1 MTSNEDST
9 LISMDEGTIAL
20 LTLLRHHGAQ
30 TRASITESTGWA
42 RPTVSKRLERL
53 TNIGLVTPLQMD
65 NSTGGRPAQGF
76 AFNPDAACIIS
87 IDIATAHTTIALC
100 TLNGKILAS
109 REIPHGAEHD
119 PHTVLPELCEISDE
133 LLADTEH
140 GTPCAV
146 SIAVT
151 TRVEEPT
158 GQIIEA
164 PVMRHWERLDL
175 PGFFNTRYHVP
186 VFVENDANIRALYKA
201 RKLADQGERQISDL
215 IYIHAGMG
223 LGAGIISH
231 GEILHGAFG
240 GAGDIGHIHVFG
252 QTGADNPCRCGNTGC
267 VEASAGGWA
276 IIQNLKAL
284 GRDVNTLADVISLVH
299 QGDLEAVQHVR
310 RAGRLI
316 GDVISAAINLLN
328 PSHVVIGGELSQCGE
343 LFISGIRE
351 RVWGRAQPLATK
363 NLHIE
368 VCPDDSRAGIVGLS
382 YAAADKILGNAALAN
397 GIFRS

>member
-1 MTSNEDST
+1 
-9 LISMDEGTIAL
+9 MDEGTIVL
-20 LTLLRHHGAQ
+20 LNLLRHHGAQ
-30 TRASITESTGWA
+30 TRASIAESTGWA
-42 RPTVSKRLERL
+42 RPTVNKRLERL
-53 TNIGLVTPLQMD
+53 TDIGLATPLQMD
-65 NSTGGRPAQGF
+65 NSTGGRPAKGF
-76 AFNPDAACIIS
+76 AFNPDVACIIC
-87 IDIATAHTTIALC
+87 IDIATAYTTIALC
-100 TLNGKILAS
+100 TLDGKILTS
-109 REIPHGAEHD
+109 REIPRGAEHD
-119 PHTVLPELCEISDE
+119 PHTVLPELCEISDG
-133 LLADTEH
+133 LLAETEH
-140 GTPCAV
+140 GTPCSV

-175 PGFFNTRYHVP
+175 PGFFNTRYRVP

-201 RKLADQGERQISDL
+201 RKLADHSERQISDL

-252 QTGADNPCRCGNTGC
+252 QTGADSPCRCGNIGC

-276 IIQNLKAL
+276 IIQSLKAL
-284 GRDVNTLADVISLVH
+284 DRDVSTLADVVSLVQ

-368 VCPDDSRAGIVGLS
+368 VCPDDSRAGVIGLS
-382 YAAADKILGNAALAN
+382 YAAADKILGNATLAN